1 MYKLIKAAFSRQ
13 IKNRFWVIAAVIA
26 IADGFMYASAYANT
40 VHFTDGSRLLS
51 SLIFISLCAFR
62 FVYSGTTNSACK
74 NKLIY
79 GYTRT
84 EIFISEYIVTCVYA
98 LLMATLTIACA
109 LLRSYF
115 MLPELPSK
123 YAIALVMGVV
133 LAWLLMVSIVFVIT
147 ALVPRKEIAVLLVVL
162 IVWVFCVPVADLEYK
177 INEPEYTFSG
187 EALYFSFEKNDPEF
201 LSENERYLG
210 SPKYEI
216 TRVLFEMTPSGQL
229 LRYDSFLSA
238 WERLGKSIEY
248 IEAPFFSIKLMVNHK
263 EFLIT
268 APCFALFSISLCFF
282 GGLAIFRR
290 RKFN

>member
-1 MYKLIKAAFSRQ
+1 MYKLIKASFCRQ
-13 IKNRFWVIAAVIA
+13 IKNRFWLIAALIA
-26 IADGFMYASAYANT
+26 IADGFMYASNYSNSAQ
-40 VHFTDGSRLLS
+40 FTNGSRLLT
-51 SLIFISLCAFR
+51 SLIFVSLCAF
-62 FVYSGTTNSACK
+62 FFAFPGTANSACK

-123 YAIALVMGVV
+123 YAIALVIGVV

-177 INEPEYTFSG
+177 INVPEYTFSG
-187 EALYFSFEKNDPEF
+187 EALYFSFEKNDPE
-201 LSENERYLG
+201 
-210 SPKYEI
+210 
-216 TRVLFEMTPSGQL
+216 L
-229 LRYDSFLSA
+229 LRKTSVIWVLQST
-238 WERLGKSIEY
+238 K
-248 IEAPFFSIKLMVNHK
+248 
-263 EFLIT
+263 
-268 APCFALFSISLCFF
+268 
-282 GGLAIFRR
+282 
-290 RKFN
+290 